1 MWRDLINASESDYIS
16 ENYLIEIIPN
26 FHAEK
31 ICLVSGEYGPFKP
44 NKIIKIPL
52 WLAVK
57 YRNNNQCKILI
68 PSTYENS
75 YLNGVLESEKENKTS
90 LFDLPP
96 NFFEISNILFNNAED
111 DFEDIKKTRCFV
123 ADIKTITQNKIN
135 NMLKNIK
142 NDDLYLKL
150 NGLTSM
156 ELEQIRPLLK
166 SIFPLRLQILGNV
179 NIDYTHY
186 LLFNNMNNNENEQK
200 NNENNNDNGNGDSI
214 NNDNKSKEN
223 NKEEDEKD
231 KSKESEKEDNDDG
244 SNDENENN
252 NNINNIEGLN

>member
-1 MWRDLINASESDYIS
+1 MSSSMWRDTINASESDYIA
-16 ENYLIEIIPN
+16 ENYLIEIIPS
-26 FHAEK
+26 FHSEK
-31 ICLVSGEYGPFKP
+31 ISLVSGDYGPFKP

-57 YRNNNQCKILI
+57 YRNNNQCKIII
-68 PSTYENS
+68 PSIYENS
-75 YLNGVLESEKENKTS
+75 YLNGVLESEKENKNS

-123 ADIKTITQNKIN
+123 ADIKTLRQNKIN

-142 NDDLYLKL
+142 NEDLYLKL
-150 NGLTSM
+150 NGLTSI

-166 SIFPLRLQILGNV
+166 NIFPFRLQIKNNV

-186 LLFNNMNNNENEQK
+186 LLFNKMNEEENNEEENAED
-200 NNENNNDNGNGDSI
+200 NNKI
-214 NNDNKSKEN
+214 NNDNDDEKEEISE
-223 NKEEDEKD
+223 NKIEDEKGD
-231 KSKESEKEDNDDG
+231 KSEDNKD
-244 SNDENENN
+244 DENSNN
-252 NNINNIEGLN
+252 NKIEGFN

>member
-1 MWRDLINASESDYIS
+1 MSSSMWRDTINASESDYIA
-16 ENYLIEIIPN
+16 ENYLIEIIPS
-26 FHAEK
+26 FHSEK
-31 ICLVSGEYGPFKP
+31 ISLVSGDYGPFKP

-57 YRNNNQCKILI
+57 YRNNNQCKIII
-68 PSTYENS
+68 PSIYENS
-75 YLNGVLESEKENKTS
+75 YLNGVLESEKENKNS

-123 ADIKTITQNKIN
+123 ADIKTIRQNKIN

-186 LLFNNMNNNENEQK
+186 LLFNKISENENEEK
-200 NNENNNDNGNGDSI
+200 NNENNDENNEEN
-214 NNDNKSKEN
+214 NNDNNVNE
-223 NKEEDEKD
+223 EEDEKEKIEEKENKD
-231 KSKESEKEDNDDG
+231 EGSKEE
-244 SNDENENN
+244 
-252 NNINNIEGLN
+252 NINSNEIEGFN

>member
-1 MWRDLINASESDYIS
+1 MWRDLINPSESDYIS

-26 FHAEK
+26 FHSEK
-31 ICLVSGEYGPFKP
+31 ISLVSGDYGPFKP

-57 YRNNNQCKILI
+57 YRNNNQCKIII
-68 PSTYENS
+68 PSIYENS
-75 YLNGVLESEKENKTS
+75 YLNGVLESEKENKNS

-123 ADIKTITQNKIN
+123 ADIKTLRQNKIN

-142 NDDLYLKL
+142 NEDLYLKL
-150 NGLTSM
+150 NGLTSI

-166 SIFPLRLQILGNV
+166 NIFPFRLQIKNNI

-186 LLFNNMNNNENEQK
+186 LLFNKMTEEENNEE
-200 NNENNNDNGNGDSI
+200 NNEG
-214 NNDNKSKEN
+214 
-223 NKEEDEKD
+223 EK
-231 KSKESEKEDNDDG
+231 
-244 SNDENENN
+244 
-252 NNINNIEGLN
+252 NNINNDRDEEKDEINENKIEDEKGDKSEENKDDENNVNNIQGFN

>member
-1 MWRDLINASESDYIS
+1 MWRDTINASESDYIA
-16 ENYLIEIIPN
+16 ENYLIEIIPS
-26 FHAEK
+26 FHSEK
-31 ICLVSGEYGPFKP
+31 ISLVSGDYGPFKP

-57 YRNNNQCKILI
+57 YRNNNQCKIII
-68 PSTYENS
+68 PSIYENS
-75 YLNGVLESEKENKTS
+75 YLNGVLESEKENKNS

-123 ADIKTITQNKIN
+123 ADIKTLRQNKIN

-142 NDDLYLKL
+142 NEDLYLKL
-150 NGLTSM
+150 NGLTSI

-166 SIFPLRLQILGNV
+166 NIFPFRLQIKNNV

-186 LLFNNMNNNENEQK
+186 LLFNKMNEEENNEEENAED
-200 NNENNNDNGNGDSI
+200 NNKI
-214 NNDNKSKEN
+214 NNDNDDEKEEISE
-223 NKEEDEKD
+223 NKIEDEKGD
-231 KSKESEKEDNDDG
+231 KSEDNKD
-244 SNDENENN
+244 DENSNN
-252 NNINNIEGLN
+252 NKIGGFN

>member
-1 MWRDLINASESDYIS
+1 MSSNMWRDLINPSELDYIS

-57 YRNNNQCKILI
+57 YRNNNQCKIII

-123 ADIKTITQNKIN
+123 ADIKTVRQNKIN

-142 NDDLYLKL
+142 NGDLYLKL
-150 NGLTSM
+150 NGLSSM

-166 SIFPLRLQILGNV
+166 SIFPLRLQILGNI

-186 LLFNNMNNNENEQK
+186 LLFNQIESENQQNNNEKEK
-200 NNENNNDNGNGDSI
+200 GENNDEE
-214 NNDNKSKEN
+214 SKE
-223 NKEEDEKD
+223 
-231 KSKESEKEDNDDG
+231 
-244 SNDENENN
+244 ENINNN
-252 NNINNIEGLN
+252 NNIEGFN

>member
-1 MWRDLINASESDYIS
+1 MWRDTINASESDYIA
-16 ENYLIEIIPN
+16 ENYLIEIIPS
-26 FHAEK
+26 FHSEK
-31 ICLVSGEYGPFKP
+31 ISLVSGDYGPFKP

-57 YRNNNQCKILI
+57 YRNNNQCKIII
-68 PSTYENS
+68 PSIYENS
-75 YLNGVLESEKENKTS
+75 YLNGVLESEKENKNS

-123 ADIKTITQNKIN
+123 ADIKTLRQNKIN

-142 NDDLYLKL
+142 NEDLYLKL
-150 NGLTSM
+150 NGLTSI

-166 SIFPLRLQILGNV
+166 NIFPFRLQIKNNV

-186 LLFNNMNNNENEQK
+186 LLFNKMNEEENNEE
-200 NNENNNDNGNGDSI
+200 ENA
-214 NNDNKSKEN
+214 
-223 NKEEDEKD
+223 EDI
-231 KSKESEKEDNDDG
+231 
-244 SNDENENN
+244 
-252 NNINNIEGLN
+252 NNINNDKDDEKEEISENKIEDEKGDKSEDNKDDENSNNNKIEGFN

>member
-31 ICLVSGEYGPFKP
+31 ISLVSGEYGPFKP

-57 YRNNNQCKILI
+57 YRINNQCKIII

-75 YLNGVLESEKENKTS
+75 YLNGVLESEKQNKVS

-96 NFFEISNILFNNAED
+96 NFFEISNILFNSAED
-111 DFEDIKKTRCFV
+111 DFEDIKKSRCFV
-123 ADIKTITQNKIN
+123 ADIKTIRQNKIN

-186 LLFNNMNNNENEQK
+186 LLFNKISEHENEPKNNENEN
-200 NNENNNDNGNGDSI
+200 NNEE
-214 NNDNKSKEN
+214 NDNK
-223 NKEEDEKD
+223 NKEEDELD
-231 KSKESEKEDNDDG
+231 KKN
-244 SNDENENN
+244 ENENEKESNDDENKDKN
-252 NNINNIEGLN
+252 NDNSINNIEGFN

>member
-1 MWRDLINASESDYIS
+1 MWRDLINASELDYIS

-57 YRNNNQCKILI
+57 YRNNNQCKIII

-75 YLNGVLESEKENKTS
+75 YLNGVLESEKQNKVS

-123 ADIKTITQNKIN
+123 ADIKTIRQNKIN

-186 LLFNNMNNNENEQK
+186 LLFNKISESENVPK
-200 NNENNNDNGNGDSI
+200 NNENNNEG
-214 NNDNKSKEN
+214 NDNK
-223 NKEEDEKD
+223 NKEEDDKEKKID
-231 KSKESEKEDNDDG
+231 NEKESNDDESKE
-244 SNDENENN
+244 ENIHN
-252 NNINNIEGLN
+252 NNINNIEGFN

>member
-1 MWRDLINASESDYIS
+1 MSSSMWRDTINASESDYIA
-16 ENYLIEIIPN
+16 ENYLIEIIPS
-26 FHAEK
+26 FHSEK
-31 ICLVSGEYGPFKP
+31 ISLVSGDYGPFKP

-57 YRNNNQCKILI
+57 YRNNNQCKIII
-68 PSTYENS
+68 PSIYENS
-75 YLNGVLESEKENKTS
+75 YLNGVLESEKENKNS

-123 ADIKTITQNKIN
+123 ADIKTLRQNKIN

-142 NDDLYLKL
+142 NEDLYLKL
-150 NGLTSM
+150 NGLTSI

-166 SIFPLRLQILGNV
+166 NIFPFRLQIKNNV

-186 LLFNNMNNNENEQK
+186 LLFNKMNEEENNEE
-200 NNENNNDNGNGDSI
+200 ENA
-214 NNDNKSKEN
+214 
-223 NKEEDEKD
+223 
-231 KSKESEKEDNDDG
+231 EDN
-244 SNDENENN
+244 NN
-252 NNINNIEGLN
+252 NNINNDKDDEKEEISENKIEDEKGDKSEDNKDDENSNNNKIEGFN

>member
-1 MWRDLINASESDYIS
+1 MWRDTINASESNYIA
-16 ENYLIEIIPN
+16 ENYLIEIIPS
-26 FHAEK
+26 FHSEK
-31 ICLVSGEYGPFKP
+31 ISLVSGDYGPFKP

-57 YRNNNQCKILI
+57 YRNNNQCKIII
-68 PSTYENS
+68 PSIYENS
-75 YLNGVLESEKENKTS
+75 YLNGVLESEKENKNS

-123 ADIKTITQNKIN
+123 ADIKTLRQNKIN

-142 NDDLYLKL
+142 NEDLYLKL
-150 NGLTSM
+150 NGLTSI

-166 SIFPLRLQILGNV
+166 NIFPFRLQIKNNV

-186 LLFNNMNNNENEQK
+186 LLFNKMNEEENNEE
-200 NNENNNDNGNGDSI
+200 ENA
-214 NNDNKSKEN
+214 
-223 NKEEDEKD
+223 ED
-231 KSKESEKEDNDDG
+231 
-244 SNDENENN
+244 N
-252 NNINNIEGLN
+252 NNINNDKDDEKEEISENKIEDEKGDKSEDNKDDENSNNNNKIEGFN

>member
-1 MWRDLINASESDYIS
+1 MWRDLISASESDFIS

-31 ICLVSGEYGPFKP
+31 ISLVSGDYGPFKP

-57 YRNNNQCKILI
+57 YRNNNQCKMLI

-123 ADIKTITQNKIN
+123 ADIKTIRQNKIN

-186 LLFNNMNNNENEQK
+186 LLFNNMNDNEGEQK
-200 NNENNNDNGNGDSI
+200 NKENNEDNENDNENNN
-214 NNDNKSKEN
+214 NKSFEN
-223 NKEEDEKD
+223 NKKEDEKD
-231 KSKESEKEDNDDG
+231 KSEEKSEKEDNNDDE
-244 SNDENENN
+244 SKDDKINN
-252 NNINNIEGLN
+252 SNNIEGFN

>member
-1 MWRDLINASESDYIS
+1 MSSNMWRDLINPSELDYIS

-26 FHAEK
+26 FHSGK
-31 ICLVSGEYGPFKP
+31 IYLVSGEYGPFKP

-57 YRNNNQCKILI
+57 YRNNNQCKIII

-123 ADIKTITQNKIN
+123 ADIKTVRQNKIN

-156 ELEQIRPLLK
+156 ELEQIRPLIK
-166 SIFPLRLQILGNV
+166 SIFPIRLQIIGDI
-179 NIDYTHY
+179 NIDYTHK
-186 LLFNNMNNNENEQK
+186 LLFNSVNKNEQK
-200 NNENNNDNGNGDSI
+200 SNENKDDDDNENDNDENDKNNNKDKIDKNND
-214 NNDNKSKEN
+214 
-223 NKEEDEKD
+223 
-231 KSKESEKEDNDDG
+231 EKEDNKDDE
-244 SNDENENN
+244 SKDENEND
-252 NNINNIEGLN
+252 NINSNNIEGFN

>member
-123 ADIKTITQNKIN
+123 ADIKTIRQNKIN

-200 NNENNNDNGNGDSI
+200 NNENNNDNGNGESI

-252 NNINNIEGLN
+252 NNINNIEGFN

>member
-1 MWRDLINASESDYIS
+1 MSSSMWRDTINASESDYIA
-16 ENYLIEIIPN
+16 ENYLIEIIPS
-26 FHAEK
+26 FHSEK
-31 ICLVSGEYGPFKP
+31 ISLVSGDYGPFKP

-57 YRNNNQCKILI
+57 YRNNNQCKIII
-68 PSTYENS
+68 PSIYENS
-75 YLNGVLESEKENKTS
+75 YLNGVLESEKENKNS

-123 ADIKTITQNKIN
+123 ADIKTLRQNKIN

-142 NDDLYLKL
+142 NEDLYLKL
-150 NGLTSM
+150 NGLTSI

-166 SIFPLRLQILGNV
+166 NIFPFRLQIKNNV

-186 LLFNNMNNNENEQK
+186 LLFNKMNEEENNEE
-200 NNENNNDNGNGDSI
+200 ENA
-214 NNDNKSKEN
+214 
-223 NKEEDEKD
+223 
-231 KSKESEKEDNDDG
+231 EDN
-244 SNDENENN
+244 NNN
-252 NNINNIEGLN
+252 NNINNDKDDEKEEISENKIEDEKGDKSEDNKDDENSNNNKIEGFN

>member
-1 MWRDLINASESDYIS
+1 MWRDTINASESDYIA
-16 ENYLIEIIPN
+16 ENYLIEIIPS
-26 FHAEK
+26 FHSEK
-31 ICLVSGEYGPFKP
+31 ISLVSGDYGPFKP

-57 YRNNNQCKILI
+57 YRNNNQCKIII
-68 PSTYENS
+68 PSIYENS
-75 YLNGVLESEKENKTS
+75 YLNGVLESEKENKNS

-123 ADIKTITQNKIN
+123 ADIKTLRQNKIN

-142 NDDLYLKL
+142 NEDLYLKL
-150 NGLTSM
+150 NGLTSI

-166 SIFPLRLQILGNV
+166 NIFPFRLQIKNNV

-186 LLFNNMNNNENEQK
+186 LLFNKMNEEENNEE
-200 NNENNNDNGNGDSI
+200 ENA
-214 NNDNKSKEN
+214 
-223 NKEEDEKD
+223 EDY
-231 KSKESEKEDNDDG
+231 
-244 SNDENENN
+244 N
-252 NNINNIEGLN
+252 NNINNDKDDEKEEISENKIEDEKGDKSEDIKDDENSNNNKIEGFN

>member
-1 MWRDLINASESDYIS
+1 MSSPMWRDLINPSESDYIS

-26 FHAEK
+26 FHSEK
-31 ICLVSGEYGPFKP
+31 ISLVSGDYGPFKP

-57 YRNNNQCKILI
+57 YRNNNQCKIII
-68 PSTYENS
+68 PSIYENS
-75 YLNGVLESEKENKTS
+75 YLNGVLESEKENKNS

-123 ADIKTITQNKIN
+123 ADIKTLRQNKIN

-142 NDDLYLKL
+142 NEDLYLKL
-150 NGLTSM
+150 NGLTSI

-166 SIFPLRLQILGNV
+166 NIFPFRLQIKNNI

-186 LLFNNMNNNENEQK
+186 LLFNKMTEEENNEE
-200 NNENNNDNGNGDSI
+200 NNEG
-214 NNDNKSKEN
+214 E
-223 NKEEDEKD
+223 
-231 KSKESEKEDNDDG
+231 
-244 SNDENENN
+244 N
-252 NNINNIEGLN
+252 NNINNDRDEEKDEINENKIEDEKGDKSEENKDDENNVNNIQGFN

>member
-1 MWRDLINASESDYIS
+1 MWRDLINASETDYIA

-68 PSTYENS
+68 PSIYENS
-75 YLNGVLESEKENKTS
+75 YLNGVLESEKDNKTS

-111 DFEDIKKTRCFV
+111 DFDDIKKTRCFV
-123 ADIKTITQNKIN
+123 ADIKTIRQNKIN
-135 NMLKNIK
+135 NMIKNIK

-166 SIFPLRLQILGNV
+166 STFPFRLQILGNV

-186 LLFNNMNNNENEQK
+186 LLFNKISENQH
-200 NNENNNDNGNGDSI
+200 NI
-214 NNDNKSKEN
+214 
-223 NKEEDEKD
+223 
-231 KSKESEKEDNDDG
+231 
-244 SNDENENN
+244 ENENN
-252 NNINNIEGLN
+252 EDNKHNNNNDDQDENDNNNEKENGENNEEESKEENINNNNNIEGFN

>member
-1 MWRDLINASESDYIS
+1 MWRDTINASESDYIA
-16 ENYLIEIIPN
+16 ENYLIEIIPS
-26 FHAEK
+26 FHSEK
-31 ICLVSGEYGPFKP
+31 ISLVSGDYGPFKP

-57 YRNNNQCKILI
+57 YRNNNQCKIII
-68 PSTYENS
+68 PSIYENS
-75 YLNGVLESEKENKTS
+75 YLNGVLESEKENKNS

-123 ADIKTITQNKIN
+123 ADIKTLRQNKIN

-142 NDDLYLKL
+142 NEDLYLKL
-150 NGLTSM
+150 NGLTSI

-166 SIFPLRLQILGNV
+166 NIFPFRLQIKNNV

-186 LLFNNMNNNENEQK
+186 LLFNKMNEE
-200 NNENNNDNGNGDSI
+200 ENNLE
-214 NNDNKSKEN
+214 EN
-223 NKEEDEKD
+223 AED
-231 KSKESEKEDNDDG
+231 
-244 SNDENENN
+244 N
-252 NNINNIEGLN
+252 NNINNDKDDEKEEISKNKIEDEKGDKSEDNKDDENSNNNNKIEGFN

>member
-1 MWRDLINASESDYIS
+1 MWRDTINASESDYIA
-16 ENYLIEIIPN
+16 ENYLIEIIPS
-26 FHAEK
+26 FHSEK
-31 ICLVSGEYGPFKP
+31 ISLVSGDYGPFKP

-57 YRNNNQCKILI
+57 YRNNNQCKIII
-68 PSTYENS
+68 PSIYENS
-75 YLNGVLESEKENKTS
+75 YLNGVLESEKENKNS

-123 ADIKTITQNKIN
+123 ADIKTLRQNKIN

-142 NDDLYLKL
+142 NEDLYLKL
-150 NGLTSM
+150 NGLTSI

-166 SIFPLRLQILGNV
+166 NIFPFRLQIKNDV

-186 LLFNNMNNNENEQK
+186 LLFNKMNEEENNEE
-200 NNENNNDNGNGDSI
+200 ENA
-214 NNDNKSKEN
+214 
-223 NKEEDEKD
+223 
-231 KSKESEKEDNDDG
+231 EDN
-244 SNDENENN
+244 NN
-252 NNINNIEGLN
+252 NNINNDKDDEKEEISENKIEDEKGDKSEDNKDDENSNNNKIEGFN

>member
-123 ADIKTITQNKIN
+123 ADIKTIRQNKIN

-200 NNENNNDNGNGDSI
+200 NNENNNDNGNDDSI

-252 NNINNIEGLN
+252 NNINNIEGFN

>member
-1 MWRDLINASESDYIS
+1 MWRDTINASESDYIA
-16 ENYLIEIIPN
+16 ENYLIEIIPS
-26 FHAEK
+26 FHSEK
-31 ICLVSGEYGPFKP
+31 ISLVSGDYGPFKP

-57 YRNNNQCKILI
+57 YRNNNQCKIII
-68 PSTYENS
+68 PSIYENS
-75 YLNGVLESEKENKTS
+75 YLNGVLESEKENKNS

-123 ADIKTITQNKIN
+123 ADIKTLRQNKIN

-142 NDDLYLKL
+142 NEDLYLKL
-150 NGLTSM
+150 NGLTSI

-166 SIFPLRLQILGNV
+166 NIFPFRLQIKNNV

-186 LLFNNMNNNENEQK
+186 LLFNKMNEEENNEEENA
-200 NNENNNDNGNGDSI
+200 ENNNKI
-214 NNDNKSKEN
+214 NNDNDDEKEEISE
-223 NKEEDEKD
+223 NKIEDEKGD
-231 KSKESEKEDNDDG
+231 KSEDNKD
-244 SNDENENN
+244 DENSNN
-252 NNINNIEGLN
+252 NKIEGFN

>member
-1 MWRDLINASESDYIS
+1 MSSSMWRDTINASESDYIA
-16 ENYLIEIIPN
+16 ENYLIEIIPS
-26 FHAEK
+26 FHSEK
-31 ICLVSGEYGPFKP
+31 ISLVSGDYGPFKP

-57 YRNNNQCKILI
+57 YRNNNQCKIII
-68 PSTYENS
+68 PSIYENS
-75 YLNGVLESEKENKTS
+75 YLNGVLESEKENKNS

-123 ADIKTITQNKIN
+123 ADIKTLRQNKIN

-142 NDDLYLKL
+142 NEDLYLKL
-150 NGLTSM
+150 NGLTSI

-166 SIFPLRLQILGNV
+166 NIFPFRLQIKNNV

-186 LLFNNMNNNENEQK
+186 LLFNKMNEEENNEE
-200 NNENNNDNGNGDSI
+200 ENA
-214 NNDNKSKEN
+214 
-223 NKEEDEKD
+223 ED
-231 KSKESEKEDNDDG
+231 
-244 SNDENENN
+244 NN
-252 NNINNIEGLN
+252 NNINNDKDDEKEEISENKIEDEKGDKSEDIKDDENSNNNKIEGFN

>member
-1 MWRDLINASESDYIS
+1 MWRDTINASESDYIA
-16 ENYLIEIIPN
+16 ENYLIEIIPS
-26 FHAEK
+26 FHSEK
-31 ICLVSGEYGPFKP
+31 ISLVSGDYGPFKP

-57 YRNNNQCKILI
+57 YRNNNQCKIII
-68 PSTYENS
+68 PSIYENS
-75 YLNGVLESEKENKTS
+75 YLNGVLESEKENKNS

-123 ADIKTITQNKIN
+123 ADIKTLRQNKIN

-142 NDDLYLKL
+142 NEDLYLKL
-150 NGLTSM
+150 NGLTSI

-166 SIFPLRLQILGNV
+166 NIFPFRLQIKNNV

-186 LLFNNMNNNENEQK
+186 LLFNKMNEEENNEE
-200 NNENNNDNGNGDSI
+200 ENA
-214 NNDNKSKEN
+214 
-223 NKEEDEKD
+223 ED
-231 KSKESEKEDNDDG
+231 
-244 SNDENENN
+244 NN
-252 NNINNIEGLN
+252 NNINNDKDDEKEEISENKIEDEKGDKSEDIKDDENSNNNKIEGFN

>member
-1 MWRDLINASESDYIS
+1 MSSSMWRDTINASESDYIA
-16 ENYLIEIIPN
+16 ENYLIEIIPS
-26 FHAEK
+26 FHSEK
-31 ICLVSGEYGPFKP
+31 ISLVSGDYGPFKP

-57 YRNNNQCKILI
+57 YRNNNQCKIII
-68 PSTYENS
+68 PSIYENS
-75 YLNGVLESEKENKTS
+75 YLNGVLESEKENKNS

-123 ADIKTITQNKIN
+123 ADIKTLRQNKIN

-142 NDDLYLKL
+142 NEDLYLKL
-150 NGLTSM
+150 NGLTSI

-166 SIFPLRLQILGNV
+166 NIFPFRLQIKNNV

-186 LLFNNMNNNENEQK
+186 LLFNKMNEEENNEE
-200 NNENNNDNGNGDSI
+200 ENA
-214 NNDNKSKEN
+214 
-223 NKEEDEKD
+223 ED
-231 KSKESEKEDNDDG
+231 
-244 SNDENENN
+244 N
-252 NNINNIEGLN
+252 NNINNDKDDEKEEISENKIEDEKGDKSEDNKDDENSNNNNKIEGFS

>member
-1 MWRDLINASESDYIS
+1 MWRDTINASESDYIA
-16 ENYLIEIIPN
+16 ENYLIEIIPS
-26 FHAEK
+26 FHSEK
-31 ICLVSGEYGPFKP
+31 ISLVSGDYGPFKP

-57 YRNNNQCKILI
+57 YRNNNQCKIII
-68 PSTYENS
+68 PSIYENS
-75 YLNGVLESEKENKTS
+75 YLNGVLEGEKENKNS

-123 ADIKTITQNKIN
+123 ADIKTLRQNKIN

-142 NDDLYLKL
+142 NEDLYLKL
-150 NGLTSM
+150 NGLTSI

-166 SIFPLRLQILGNV
+166 NIFPFRLQIKNNV

-186 LLFNNMNNNENEQK
+186 LLFNKMNEEENNEE
-200 NNENNNDNGNGDSI
+200 ENA
-214 NNDNKSKEN
+214 
-223 NKEEDEKD
+223 ED
-231 KSKESEKEDNDDG
+231 
-244 SNDENENN
+244 N
-252 NNINNIEGLN
+252 NNINNDKDDEKEEISENKIEDEKGDKSEDNKDDENSNNNKIEGFN

>member
-1 MWRDLINASESDYIS
+1 MWRDTINASESDYIA
-16 ENYLIEIIPN
+16 ENYLIEIIPS
-26 FHAEK
+26 FHSEK
-31 ICLVSGEYGPFKP
+31 ISLVSGDYGPFKP

-57 YRNNNQCKILI
+57 YRNNNQCKIII
-68 PSTYENS
+68 PSIYENS
-75 YLNGVLESEKENKTS
+75 YLNGVLESEKENKNS

-123 ADIKTITQNKIN
+123 ADIKTLRQNKIN

-142 NDDLYLKL
+142 NEDLYLKL
-150 NGLTSM
+150 NGLTSI

-166 SIFPLRLQILGNV
+166 NIFPFRLQIKNNV

-186 LLFNNMNNNENEQK
+186 LLFNKMNEEENNEE
-200 NNENNNDNGNGDSI
+200 ENA
-214 NNDNKSKEN
+214 
-223 NKEEDEKD
+223 ED
-231 KSKESEKEDNDDG
+231 
-244 SNDENENN
+244 NN
-252 NNINNIEGLN
+252 NNINNDKDDEKEEISENKIEDEKGDKSEDNKDDENSNNNNKIEGFN

>member
-1 MWRDLINASESDYIS
+1 MWRDTINASESDYIA
-16 ENYLIEIIPN
+16 ENYLIEIIPS
-26 FHAEK
+26 FHSEK
-31 ICLVSGEYGPFKP
+31 ISLVSGDYGPFKP

-57 YRNNNQCKILI
+57 YRNNNQCKIII
-68 PSTYENS
+68 PSIYENS
-75 YLNGVLESEKENKTS
+75 YLNGVLESEKENKNS

-123 ADIKTITQNKIN
+123 ADIKTLRQNKIN

-142 NDDLYLKL
+142 NEDLYLKL
-150 NGLTSM
+150 NGLTSI

-166 SIFPLRLQILGNV
+166 NIFPFRLQIKNNV

-186 LLFNNMNNNENEQK
+186 LLFNKMNEEENNEEENAEDNNN
-200 NNENNNDNGNGDSI
+200 
-214 NNDNKSKEN
+214 
-223 NKEEDEKD
+223 
-231 KSKESEKEDNDDG
+231 
-244 SNDENENN
+244 NN
-252 NNINNIEGLN
+252 NNINNDKDDEKEEISENKIEDEKGDKSEDNKDDENSNNNKIEGFN

>member
-1 MWRDLINASESDYIS
+1 MWRDTINASESDYIA
-16 ENYLIEIIPN
+16 ENYLIEIIPS
-26 FHAEK
+26 FHSEK
-31 ICLVSGEYGPFKP
+31 ISLVSGDYGPFKP

-57 YRNNNQCKILI
+57 YRNNNQCKIII
-68 PSTYENS
+68 PSIYENS
-75 YLNGVLESEKENKTS
+75 YLNGVLESEKENKNS

-123 ADIKTITQNKIN
+123 ADIKTLRQNKIN

-142 NDDLYLKL
+142 NEDLYLKL
-150 NGLTSM
+150 NGLTSI

-166 SIFPLRLQILGNV
+166 NIFPFRLQIKNNV

-186 LLFNNMNNNENEQK
+186 LLFNKMNEEENNEE
-200 NNENNNDNGNGDSI
+200 ENA
-214 NNDNKSKEN
+214 
-223 NKEEDEKD
+223 
-231 KSKESEKEDNDDG
+231 EDN
-244 SNDENENN
+244 NN
-252 NNINNIEGLN
+252 NNINNDKDDEKEEISENKIEDEKGDKSEDNKDDENSNNNKIEGFN